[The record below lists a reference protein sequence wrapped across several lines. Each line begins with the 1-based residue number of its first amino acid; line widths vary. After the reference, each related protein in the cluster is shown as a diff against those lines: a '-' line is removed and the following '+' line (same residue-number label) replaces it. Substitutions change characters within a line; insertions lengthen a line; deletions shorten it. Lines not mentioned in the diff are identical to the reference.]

1 MSAWLFANEAVVR
14 VVCFGAIFAA
24 VALAEIAVPR
34 RGLTTSKRRRWT
46 ANIGIVI
53 IDTAV
58 LRIFFPAGAVGI
70 ALWTQRQGWG
80 LLSSVHW
87 PAGLE
92 ILLAI
97 IFLDFVVY
105 LQHVMFHA
113 VPTLWRL
120 HMMHHAD
127 LDFDLTTGTRFHPVE
142 ILVSMGIKA
151 GAIMVV
157 GAAPAAVLIF
167 EVLLNGTA
175 MFNHGNFFIPAKI
188 DRLLRWLVV
197 TPDMHRVHH
206 SIFPN
211 ETNSNYGFSLPWW
224 DRLMGT
230 YKSQPRLGHE
240 GMTIGLRQFR
250 DPRALSLGALLL
262 LPFVGKQ
269 GAYAINRKG
278 GGDAPQ

>member
-14 VVCFGAIFAA
+14 VVCFGSIFAA

-53 IDTAV
+53 IDSAV

-92 ILLAI
+92 ILL
-97 IFLDFVVY
+97 
-105 LQHVMFHA
+105 
-113 VPTLWRL
+113 
-120 HMMHHAD
+120 
-127 LDFDLTTGTRFHPVE
+127 
-142 ILVSMGIKA
+142 
-151 GAIMVV
+151 
-157 GAAPAAVLIF
+157 
-167 EVLLNGTA
+167 
-175 MFNHGNFFIPAKI
+175 
-188 DRLLRWLVV
+188 
-197 TPDMHRVHH
+197 
-206 SIFPN
+206 
-211 ETNSNYGFSLPWW
+211 
-224 DRLMGT
+224 MGT

-250 DPRALSLGALLL
+250 DPRALRLGALL

-278 GGDAPQ
+278 GGDASQ

>member
-14 VVCFGAIFAA
+14 VVCFGSIFAA

-87 PAGLE
+87 PVGLE
-92 ILLAI
+92 ILL
-97 IFLDFVVY
+97 
-105 LQHVMFHA
+105 
-113 VPTLWRL
+113 
-120 HMMHHAD
+120 
-127 LDFDLTTGTRFHPVE
+127 
-142 ILVSMGIKA
+142 MG
-151 GAIMVV
+151 
-157 GAAPAAVLIF
+157 
-167 EVLLNGTA
+167 
-175 MFNHGNFFIPAKI
+175 
-188 DRLLRWLVV
+188 
-197 TPDMHRVHH
+197 
-206 SIFPN
+206 
-211 ETNSNYGFSLPWW
+211 NYRP
-224 DRLMGT
+224 
-230 YKSQPRLGHE
+230 QPRLGHE
-240 GMTIGLRQFR
+240 GMTIGLRQFH
-250 DPRALSLGALLL
+250 DPRALSLGALL

-278 GGDAPQ
+278 GGEN

>member
-1 MSAWLFANEAVVR
+1 MTAWLAAHEALVR
-14 VVCFGAIFAA
+14 VACFGAIFAA
-24 VALAEIAVPR
+24 VALAEIAMPR
-34 RGLTTSKRRRWT
+34 RRLTTSKRQRWS
-46 ANIGIVI
+46 ANIGIVV
-53 IDTAV
+53 IDTMV
-58 LRIFFPAGAVGI
+58 LRLFFPAGAVGVAI
-70 ALWTQRQGWG
+70 WVQRQGWG
-80 LLSSVHW
+80 LLSGVQW

-97 IFLDFVVY
+97 IFLDLVVY

-113 VPTLWRL
+113 VPTLWRV

-127 LDFDLTTGTRFHPVE
+127 MDFDLTTGTRFHPVE

-151 GAIMVV
+151 GAILAI
-157 GAAPAAVLIF
+157 GAAPSAVLLF
-167 EVLLNGTA
+167 EMLLNGTA
-175 MFNHGNFFIPAKI
+175 MFNHGNFMIPAKV

-211 ETNSNYGFSLPWW
+211 ETNSNYGFNLPWW

-230 YKSQPRLGHE
+230 YKPQPRLGHD

-250 DPRALSLGALLL
+250 DPGALGLGDLL
-262 LPFVGKQ
+262 RMPFVGKQ
-269 GAYAINRKG
+269 GAYAINRKS
-278 GGDAPQ
+278 GGDAPR